1 MMTQITSA
9 QAAILAI
16 NSLALG
22 GLLFLLSSG
31 FSLIFGLMRIPNL
44 MHGSFFMLGA
54 YLGVTLLGWGTNFW
68 LAAVLSALAVAAIG
82 GLIERF
88 LLRRLEGQVLPQV
101 LLTLGFAFIIGDV
114 CLMLWTGDPWQPAT
128 PDHLRGAVQVAGLY
142 LPLYRLVSVLVGVAI
157 AIGLW
162 LLVDWT
168 RLGAM

>member
-1 MMTQITSA
+1 DPTYESETHRMSLWLT
-9 QAAILAI
+9 LAV
-16 NSLALG
+16 NSVALG

-54 YLGVTLLGWGTNFW
+54 YLGVTLLAHGVNFW
-68 LAAVLSALAVAAIG
+68 LAALASAAAMALIG
-82 GLIERF
+82 GLIERL

-101 LLTLGFAFIIGDV
+101 LLTLGFAFIIADV

-142 LPLYRLVSVLVGVAI
+142 FPLYRLVIVLVAVAI
-157 AIGLW
+157 AVGLW
-162 LLVDWT
+162 LL
-168 RLGAM
+168 